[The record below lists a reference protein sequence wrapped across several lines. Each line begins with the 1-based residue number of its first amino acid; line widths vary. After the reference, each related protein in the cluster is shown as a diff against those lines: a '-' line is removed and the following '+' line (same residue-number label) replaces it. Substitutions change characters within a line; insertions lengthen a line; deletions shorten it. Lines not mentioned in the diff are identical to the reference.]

1 MQRNVLLAL
10 AIVFCLA
17 TSAQATLT
25 VVVGVHNFTQ
35 AQIASNPIQ
44 VIPITVTGP
53 DATHGTDLNV
63 QLGGNGTTVA
73 PYEGP
78 GPVFVAGSA
87 PPITYQGSEQYN
99 QPSAGAGA
107 AVLSPSMWDQHPN
120 TWGDSTSGNFDG
132 VPSIPGS
139 TSGSKSYG
147 QATFEGTWFTGNL
160 VFNTTTVAT
169 GQIVPG
175 TGNSGIEVNLVVN
188 LTGWNDNK
196 SHSWPLFLLGSK
208 AGASDFVDRS
218 AAVVASNI
226 TDGTINIIPN
236 AIPEPT
242 SLVLGLFAVA
252 GLGIVAIRKRRAR
265 RA

>member
-63 QLGGNGTTVA
+63 QLGGTASAVA
-73 PYEGP
+73 
-78 GPVFVAGSA
+78 AHNTA

-99 QPSAGAGA
+99 NPTPAAGAP
-107 AVLSPSMWDQHPN
+107 VLSPSMWDQHAN
-120 TWGDSTSGNFDG
+120 TWGDSTSGNNDG

-139 TSGSKSYG
+139 SSTGGNGTFNYG
-147 QATFEGTWFTGNL
+147 DPKFEGTWFTGSL
-160 VFNTTTVAT
+160 TFNSTTVAT

-175 TGNSGIEVNLVVN
+175 TGNTGIEVNLVVN
-188 LTGWNDNK
+188 LTGWNNNVA
-196 SHSWPLFLLGSK
+196 HSWPLYLLGSK
-208 AGASDFVDRS
+208 AGATDFVDTS
-218 AAVVASNI
+218 ANPVAVTI
-226 TDGTINIIPN
+226 TDGQINILTV
-236 AIPEPT
+236 PEPT
-242 SLVLGLFAVA
+242 SLVLGLFAAA
-252 GLGIVAIRKRRAR
+252 GLGLVAIRKRRAR